1 MPSGQGE
8 NFPMNK
14 NILALV
20 AGLTLMPWLTAT
32 LKADFFG
39 DLQPKLIESKNGKPV
54 PYEAAETKPE
64 FTAIYYS
71 AHWCPP
77 CRALTPKLVTWY
89 KNTKARFKNFELVF
103 ASSDKDE
110 AAMMEYMKE
119 DKMPWPAIRFDEKKS
134 SGVGKYAAGGIP
146 YLVLLDKDGKDLTGL
161 SENEWQHPS
170 KVMPEIE
177 KILLESR
184 KKKE

>member
-1 MPSGQGE
+1 
-8 NFPMNK
+8 MNK
-14 NILALV
+14 NTRSIIVGLVLLSLA
-20 AGLTLMPWLTAT
+20 APTLR
-32 LKADFFG
+32 ADFFG
-39 DLQPKLIESKNGKPV
+39 ELQPKLIESKNGKAAPF
-54 PYEAAETKPE
+54 EASETKPE

-89 KNTKARFKNFELVF
+89 KNTKARFKNFELIF

-110 AAMMEYMKE
+110 AAMMDYMKE

-161 SENEWQHPS
+161 PGNEWQHPS

>member
-1 MPSGQGE
+1 
-8 NFPMNK
+8 MNK

-32 LKADFFG
+32 LRADFFG

-54 PYEAAETKPE
+54 PYEAGETKPE

-146 YLVLLDKDGKDLTGL
+146 YLVLLDKDGKDLTGQPG
-161 SENEWQHPS
+161 NEWRHPPE
-170 KVMPEIE
+170 VMPEIE

>member
-1 MPSGQGE
+1 
-8 NFPMNK
+8 MNK
-14 NILALV
+14 NTMALV
-20 AGLTLMPWLTAT
+20 VGLVLIPVLCPTLR
-32 LKADFFG
+32 ADFFG
-39 DLQPKLIESKNGKPV
+39 ELQPKLIASKNGKAV
-54 PYEAAETKPE
+54 PFEAGENKPE

-119 DKMPWPAIRFDEKKS
+119 DKMPWPAIKFDEKKS

-146 YLVLLDKDGKDLTGL
+146 YLVLLDKDGKDLTGQPG
-161 SENEWQHPS
+161 NEWQHPS

-177 KILLESR
+177 KILRGSQ
-184 KKKE
+184 KNKE

>member
-1 MPSGQGE
+1 M
-8 NFPMNK
+8 MNPTPLCR
-14 NILALV
+14 LAVIGSMLLC
-20 AGLTLMPWLTAT
+20 AAPLR
-32 LKADFFG
+32 ADFFG
-39 DLQPKLIESKNGKPV
+39 DLQPKLIEAKNGKPV
-54 PYEAAETKPE
+54 PHEAGETKPE

-77 CRALTPKLVTWY
+77 CRALTPKLVAWY

-110 AAMMEYMKE
+110 AAMMDYMKE
-119 DKMPWPAIRFDEKKS
+119 EKMPWPALKFDEIKG

-146 YLVLLDKDGKDLTGL
+146 YLVLLDRDGKDLTGL
-161 SENEWQHPS
+161 PGNEWQHPS

-177 KILLESR
+177 KILLEAR
-184 KKKE
+184 KKKSE

>member
-1 MPSGQGE
+1 
-8 NFPMNK
+8 MNK
-14 NILALV
+14 
-20 AGLTLMPWLTAT
+20 TLLSLIIGAAWLPLSISAVR
-32 LKADFFG
+32 ADFFG
-39 DLQPKLIESKNGKPV
+39 GLQPKLIESENGKPV
-54 PYEAAETKPE
+54 PYEAGETKPE

-110 AAMMEYMKE
+110 AAMMDYMKE
-119 DKMPWPAIRFDEKKS
+119 DKMPWPAIKFAEKKE

-161 SENEWQHPS
+161 PGNEWQHPS

-177 KILLESR
+177 KILLEAR
-184 KKKE
+184 KKKAE

>member
-1 MPSGQGE
+1 
-8 NFPMNK
+8 MNK
-14 NILALV
+14 TLLGLV
-20 AGLTLMPWLTAT
+20 IGVASLQLLNSTLQ
-32 LKADFFG
+32 ADFYG
-39 DLQPKLIESKNGKPV
+39 DLQAKLIESKNGKAV
-54 PYEAAETKPE
+54 PFEAGENKPE

-119 DKMPWPAIRFDEKKS
+119 EKMPWPAIKFDEKKS

-146 YLVLLDKDGKDLTGL
+146 YLVLVDKDGKDLTGQPG
-161 SENEWQHPS
+161 NEWQHPS

-177 KILLESR
+177 KILRESR
-184 KKKE
+184 KTKE

>member
-1 MPSGQGE
+1 
-8 NFPMNK
+8 MNK
-14 NILALV
+14 NTRSIIVGLVLLSLA
-20 AGLTLMPWLTAT
+20 APTLR
-32 LKADFFG
+32 ADFFG
-39 DLQPKLIESKNGKPV
+39 ELQPKLIESKNGKAV
-54 PYEAAETKPE
+54 PFEASETKPE

-110 AAMMEYMKE
+110 AAMMDYMKE
-119 DKMPWPAIRFDEKKS
+119 DKMPWPAIRFDEIKA

-146 YLVLLDKDGKDLTGL
+146 YLVLLDKDGKDLTGQPG
-161 SENEWQHPS
+161 NEWQHPS

-177 KILLESR
+177 KILRESR
-184 KKKE
+184 KNKE

>member
-1 MPSGQGE
+1 
-8 NFPMNK
+8 MNK
-14 NILALV
+14 NHLGFIAGFMSFTLLVPALR
-20 AGLTLMPWLTAT
+20 
-32 LKADFFG
+32 ADYFG
-39 DLQPKLIESKNGKPV
+39 ELQPKLIESKNGKAAPF
-54 PYEAAETKPE
+54 EAGETKPE

-89 KNTKARFKNFELVF
+89 KNTKARYKNFELVF

-110 AAMMEYMKE
+110 SAMMKYMKE

-146 YLVLLDKDGKDLTGL
+146 YLVLLDKDGKDLTGQPG
-161 SENEWQHPS
+161 NEWQHPS

-177 KILLESR
+177 KILRESR
-184 KKKE
+184 KNKE